1 MPLGLVMGVC
11 ALVNPIPPAMAP
23 SPFGVTILW
32 LVVLVD
38 SLLHALVF
46 YYVNIGGG
54 GGDVCARAHVCMRE
68 KLKFYVAIFRAAL

>member
-1 MPLGLVMGVC
+1 MGVC
-11 ALVNPIPPAMAP
+11 ALVNPIPPALAP
-23 SPFGVTILW
+23 SPFGVPILW

-54 GGDVCARAHVCMRE
+54 GGEMCVCAHVCMRE
-68 KLKFYVAIFRAAL
+68 KLKFYVAIFRAGL

>member
-1 MPLGLVMGVC
+1 MGVC

-54 GGDVCARAHVCMRE
+54 GGGGGDVCVRAHVCMRE